1 MLSFGAWASEE
12 ETVDLL
18 SLDGNSQVVVGAV
31 TDTSIPESLQ
41 KMGYTTTDEISMA
54 FLPTIQEAEI
64 ETEDIAVQFL
74 LVDIHDETGVSVP
87 TSSYGDGVSIALDY
101 GLSDEEDV
109 LLFCMYAR
117 EGNGHDVGDI
127 EELTVDRDGSNF
139 SFTLKNRA
147 VLAVVTFDKGNERYV
162 DAPPDNV
169 PTDNATTA
177 NPAYGK
183 EPTYTEFTDE
193 EYTLDHGDVNGDGV
207 VDLKDVTLLFQ
218 YVNKQIST
226 LKPAK

>member
-12 ETVDLL
+12 ETVGLL
-18 SLDGNSQVVVGAV
+18 SLDGGSQVVVDEV
-31 TDTSIPESLQ
+31 MDISIPESLRE
-41 KMGYTTTDEISMA
+41 MGYTTTDEISMA
-54 FLPTIQEAEI
+54 FLSAIEESKIEA
-64 ETEDIAVQFL
+64 EDIAMELV
-74 LVDIHDETGVSVP
+74 LVDIQDENDISVP
-87 TSSYGDGVSIALDY
+87 TSAYGDGVSIALDY

-127 EELTVDRDGSNF
+127 EKLTVDRDGSNF
-139 SFTLKNRA
+139 SFTLKDMA
-147 VLAVVTFDKGNERYV
+147 VLAVVTFDKADEEYGKT
-162 DAPPDNV
+162 DASKPGE
-169 PTDNATTA
+169 TSAY
-177 NPAYGK
+177 PAYGT

-193 EYTLDHGDVNGDGV
+193 EYTLYHGDVNGDGV
-207 VDLKDVTLLFQ
+207 VNLKDVTLLFQ